1 MVHSTNLLL
10 LVGQKDS
17 GDFSPRKATFYRMDS
32 NKVFCS
38 LWPFPKNITLAKIN
52 KERVVFLEGAMLHIY
67 STCEFENLHNIDL
80 VNEIYP
86 NLICL
91 SPSVEYN
98 NYLLYSTNQNE
109 GIIKVY
115 DLQYLTYKTSFQAH
129 VSAIEKMNINHK
141 GNMVVTSSVKG
152 NMIRV
157 FSLPKGDKLFFIK
170 RGYSSAVVY
179 SMNFLISDATNKI
192 VLSSE
197 TGTLHVIAF
206 DGSEINENAMTT
218 NTKQSSNN
226 TVIEQQRNEDEI
238 NNISNGIFGFVSK
251 IINKDYDEIINY
263 KRPCISTN
271 FSELKGVMNIVS
283 FKQESNGVKVFVI
296 TENGDFISYVANYQS
311 ASLSKISTQNLMK
324 VISINVQDS

>member
-1 MVHSTNLLL
+1 MVHTTNLLL

-17 GDFSPRKATFYRMDS
+17 GDFSPRKATFYRMDI

-38 LWPFPKNITLAKIN
+38 LWPFSKNITLAKIN
-52 KERVVFLEGAMLHIY
+52 KERVIFLEGAMSHIY
-67 STCEFENLHNIDL
+67 STNEFENLHNIDL
-80 VNEIYP
+80 VNDIYP

-91 SPSVEYN
+91 SPCIENN

-129 VSAIEKMNINHK
+129 MSAIEKMNINHK
-141 GNMVVTSSVKG
+141 GNMVVTTSVKG

-157 FSLPKGDKLFFIK
+157 FSLPKGDKLYFIK
-170 RGYSSAVVY
+170 RGYSSAIVY
-179 SMNFLISDATNKI
+179 SMNFLISDAMNKI

-197 TGTLHVIAF
+197 TGTLHVIAL
-206 DGSEINENAMTT
+206 DGNENII
-218 NTKQSSNN
+218 NDNNVNINSNN
-226 TVIEQQRNEDEI
+226 EQQRNEDEVG
-238 NNISNGIFGFVSK
+238 NISNSIFGFVSK
-251 IINKDYDEIINY
+251 IINKDYDEMINY

-283 FKQESNGVKVFVI
+283 FKQDGNNGVKVFVI
-296 TENGDFISYVANYQS
+296 TENGDFISYVANYQG
-311 ASLSKISTQNLMK
+311 ACLSKISTQNLMK
-324 VISINVQDS
+324 VISINVKDN

>member
-17 GDFSPRKATFYRMDS
+17 GDFSPRKATFYRMDN

-52 KERVVFLEGAMLHIY
+52 KERVIFLEGAMLHIY

-80 VNEIYP
+80 VNDIYP

-91 SPSVEYN
+91 SPSTEYN

-129 VSAIEKMNINHK
+129 MSTIEKMNINHK
-141 GNMVVTSSVKG
+141 GNMVVTTSVKG

-157 FSLPKGDKLFFIK
+157 FSLPKGDKLYFIK
-170 RGYSSAVVY
+170 RGYNSAIVY

-197 TGTLHVIAF
+197 TGTLHVIAL
-206 DGSEINENAMTT
+206 DGNESIINDNT

-226 TVIEQQRNEDEI
+226 EQQRNEDEVS
-238 NNISNGIFGFVSK
+238 NISNSIFGFVSK

-283 FKQESNGVKVFVI
+283 FKQDSNGFKVFVI
-296 TENGDFISYVANYQS
+296 TENGDFISYVANYQG
-311 ASLSKISTQNLMK
+311 ACLSKISTQNLMK
-324 VISINVQDS
+324 VISINEEDN

>member
-1 MVHSTNLLL
+1 MVHTTNLLL

-17 GDFSPRKATFYRMDS
+17 GDFSPRKATFYRMDI

-38 LWPFPKNITLAKIN
+38 LWPFSKNITLAKIN
-52 KERVVFLEGAMLHIY
+52 KERVIFLEGAMLHIY
-67 STCEFENLHNIDL
+67 STNEFENLHNIDL
-80 VNEIYP
+80 VNDIYP

-91 SPSVEYN
+91 SPCIENN

-129 VSAIEKMNINHK
+129 MSAIEKMNINHK
-141 GNMVVTSSVKG
+141 GNMVVTTSVKG

-157 FSLPKGDKLFFIK
+157 FSLPKGDKLYFIK
-170 RGYSSAVVY
+170 RGYSSAIVY
-179 SMNFLISDATNKI
+179 SMNFLISDAMNKI

-197 TGTLHVIAF
+197 TGTLHVIAL
-206 DGSEINENAMTT
+206 DGNENIINDNNV
-218 NTKQSSNN
+218 NTSSNN
-226 TVIEQQRNEDEI
+226 EQQRNEDEVG
-238 NNISNGIFGFVSK
+238 NISNSIFGFVSK
-251 IINKDYDEIINY
+251 IINKDYDEMINY

-283 FKQESNGVKVFVI
+283 FKQDGNNGVKVFVI
-296 TENGDFISYVANYQS
+296 TENGDFISYVANYQG
-311 ASLSKISTQNLMK
+311 ACLSKISTQNLMK
-324 VISINVQDS
+324 VISINVKDN